1 VWVTVSVEVI
11 KVTVG
16 EEKLISA
23 AKGNGPVNAF
33 DPRAA
38 QDLGKCQSMSKSSNL
53 TDYCVRIR
61 NADTK
66 PVARA
71 LIESEDENRRA
82 LHHDC
87 GVAQYH

>member
-1 VWVTVSVEVI
+1 MTVSVEVI

-53 TDYCVRIR
+53 HRLPRAHPQCD
-61 NADTK
+61 AEAL
-66 PVARA
+66 ARA
-71 LIESEDENRRA
+71 LIESEDENRQA

-87 GVAQYH
+87 GVSQYH